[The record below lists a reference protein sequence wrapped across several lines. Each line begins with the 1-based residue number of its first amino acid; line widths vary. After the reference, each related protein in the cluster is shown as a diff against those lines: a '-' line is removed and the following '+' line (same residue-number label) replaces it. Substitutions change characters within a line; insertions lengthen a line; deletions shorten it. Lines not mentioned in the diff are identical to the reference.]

1 MAITA
6 LDIKDKTFKLKFRG
20 YSEEEVNE
28 FLDIVVDDYEKLTR
42 ENREQEA
49 KIKMLEEKLAYF
61 DEMKESL
68 SQSVILAQETA
79 DKVKA
84 SARTESENIL
94 THANNQAT
102 LLLEETKQKAND
114 MLRDAAD
121 EAKRV
126 AIETEDLKRQT
137 RVFHQRLLSSVE
149 SHLALVNSPEW
160 DELLQPTA
168 SYIQNSDVAFREVVE
183 SVLDTDAD
191 HEAPQVADTAAID
204 ATRQFSPEEMAELQR
219 RVEESN
225 RQLEETIAGQAPLLT
240 DELLFE
246 TSSSEAFTFES
257 DVAEE
262 ESLSFENEPV
272 ISDSETH
279 SDNPIHVID
288 ESELSLNETQTF
300 KLNFED

>member
-28 FLDIVVDDYEKLTR
+28 FLDILVDDFEKLTR
-42 ENREQEA
+42 ENRAQEA

-61 DEMKESL
+61 DDMKESL

-79 DKVKA
+79 DKVKS
-84 SARTESENIL
+84 SAYTESENIL
-94 THANNQAT
+94 THANNQAS
-102 LLLEETKQKAND
+102 LLLEEAKQKANE
-114 MLRDAAD
+114 MLRNATE

-126 AIETEDLKRQT
+126 ALETEDLKRQT
-137 RVFHQRLLSSVE
+137 RMFHQRLLSSVE

-168 SYIQNSDVAFREVVE
+168 TYIQNTDQTFREVVA
-183 SVLDTDAD
+183 SVLDDHHQPQLAD
-191 HEAPQVADTAAID
+191 QEAVD

-225 RQLEETIAGQAPLLT
+225 RQLEETIAGQQPLLT
-240 DELLFE
+240 DDMLLVDDSQV
-246 TSSSEAFTFES
+246 TN
-257 DVAEE
+257 DHV
-262 ESLSFENEPV
+262 LNNL
-272 ISDSETH
+272 DSETEDDFLEPLMADH
-279 SDNPIHVID
+279 SDD
-288 ESELSLNETQTF
+288 LSHSTDPTLNETQTF

>member
-28 FLDIVVDDYEKLTR
+28 FLDILVDDFEKLTR
-42 ENREQEA
+42 ENRAQEA

-79 DKVKA
+79 EKVKT
-84 SARTESENIL
+84 SARTESDNIL

-102 LLLEETKQKAND
+102 LLLEESKQKANE
-114 MLRDAAD
+114 MLREAAD

-137 RVFHQRLLSSVE
+137 RVFHQRLLASVE

-183 SVLDTDAD
+183 SVLETDHD
-191 HEAPQVADTAAID
+191 LPQVADMASID

-225 RQLEETIAGQAPLLT
+225 RQLEETIADQTPLLT
-240 DELLFE
+240 DDVLFGI
-246 TSSSEAFTFES
+246 SSSEEFPFES
-257 DVAEE
+257 DSSD
-262 ESLSFENEPV
+262 ESLSFEETNELV
-272 ISDSETH
+272 SSSEIENEDSNIFEEDDSEL
-279 SDNPIHVID
+279 N
-288 ESELSLNETQTF
+288 LNETQTF

>member
-28 FLDIVVDDYEKLTR
+28 FLDIVVRDYEALTR
-42 ENREQEA
+42 QNREQDA

-79 DKVKA
+79 EKVKT
-84 SARTESENIL
+84 SARTEAENLL
-94 THANNQAT
+94 THANNQAS
-102 LLLEETKQKAND
+102 LLLEESKQKATE

-126 AIETEDLKRQT
+126 ALETEDLKRQT

-168 SYIQNSDVAFREVVE
+168 SYIQNSDVAFREVVA
-183 SVLDTDAD
+183 SVL
-191 HEAPQVADTAAID
+191 EENEELPQIEDEMAVD

-240 DELLFE
+240 DDMLFDTQSSEVLIAENALGEEEFLAFE
-246 TSSSEAFTFES
+246 TDSSS
-257 DVAEE
+257 
-262 ESLSFENEPV
+262 
-272 ISDSETH
+272 IDSEV
-279 SDNPIHVID
+279 N
-288 ESELSLNETQTF
+288 LNETQTF

>member
-28 FLDIVVDDYEKLTR
+28 FLDIVVEDYEKLTR
-42 ENREQEA
+42 QNREQDA

-79 DKVKA
+79 DRVKT

-102 LLLEETKQKAND
+102 LLLEESKQKASD

-126 AIETEDLKRQT
+126 ALETEDLKRQT

-168 SYIQNSDVAFREVVE
+168 SYIQNSDVAFKEVVA
-183 SVLDTDAD
+183 SVFED
-191 HEAPQVADTAAID
+191 HEEIPQTEDTTAVD

-240 DELLFE
+240 DDLLFE
-246 TSSSEAFTFES
+246 TSTSEDFNLETALNQDELLAFES
-257 DVAEE
+257 DAATAQ
-262 ESLSFENEPV
+262 
-272 ISDSETH
+272 SEAATQ
-279 SDNPIHVID
+279 
-288 ESELSLNETQTF
+288 ESEVNLNETQTF
-300 KLNFED
+300 KLKFED

>member
-28 FLDIVVDDYEKLTR
+28 FLDIVVRDYEALTR
-42 ENREQEA
+42 QNREQDA

-79 DKVKA
+79 DKVKT
-84 SARTESENIL
+84 SARTEAENLL
-94 THANNQAT
+94 THANNQAS
-102 LLLEETKQKAND
+102 LLLEESKQKATE

-126 AIETEDLKRQT
+126 ALETEDLKRQT

-168 SYIQNSDVAFREVVE
+168 SYIQNSDVAFREVVA
-183 SVLDTDAD
+183 SVL
-191 HEAPQVADTAAID
+191 EENEELPQIEDEMAVD

-240 DELLFE
+240 DDMLFDTQSSEVLIAENALGEEEFLAFE
-246 TSSSEAFTFES
+246 TDSSS
-257 DVAEE
+257 
-262 ESLSFENEPV
+262 
-272 ISDSETH
+272 IDSEV
-279 SDNPIHVID
+279 N
-288 ESELSLNETQTF
+288 LNETQTF

>member
-28 FLDIVVDDYEKLTR
+28 FLDIVVRDYEALTR
-42 ENREQEA
+42 QNREQDA

-79 DKVKA
+79 EKVKT
-84 SARTESENIL
+84 SARTEAENLL
-94 THANNQAT
+94 THANNQAS
-102 LLLEETKQKAND
+102 LLLEESKQKATE

-126 AIETEDLKRQT
+126 ALETEDLKRQT

-168 SYIQNSDVAFREVVE
+168 SYIQNSDVAFREVVA
-183 SVLDTDAD
+183 SVL
-191 HEAPQVADTAAID
+191 EENEELPQIEDEMAVD

-240 DELLFE
+240 DDMLFE
-246 TSSSEAFTFES
+246 TQSSEVLIAENALGEGEFLTFETDSSS
-257 DVAEE
+257 
-262 ESLSFENEPV
+262 
-272 ISDSETH
+272 IDSEV
-279 SDNPIHVID
+279 N
-288 ESELSLNETQTF
+288 LNETQTF

>member
-28 FLDIVVDDYEKLTR
+28 FLDIVVRDYEALTR
-42 ENREQEA
+42 QNREQDA

-79 DKVKA
+79 EKVKT
-84 SARTESENIL
+84 SARTEAENLL
-94 THANNQAT
+94 THANNQAS
-102 LLLEETKQKAND
+102 LLLEESKQKATE

-126 AIETEDLKRQT
+126 ALETEDLKRQT

-168 SYIQNSDVAFREVVE
+168 SYIQNSDVAFREVVA
-183 SVLDTDAD
+183 SVL
-191 HEAPQVADTAAID
+191 EENEELPQIEDEMAVD

-225 RQLEETIAGQAPLLT
+225 RQLEETIAGQEPLLT
-240 DELLFE
+240 DDMLFDTQSSEVLIAENALGEEEFLAFE
-246 TSSSEAFTFES
+246 TDSSS
-257 DVAEE
+257 
-262 ESLSFENEPV
+262 
-272 ISDSETH
+272 IDSEV
-279 SDNPIHVID
+279 N
-288 ESELSLNETQTF
+288 LNETQTF

>member
-6 LDIKDKTFKLKFRG
+6 LDIKEKTFKLKFRG

-28 FLDIVVDDYEKLTR
+28 FLDIVVDDYEMLTQL
-42 ENREQEA
+42 NRQQEA
-49 KIKMLEEKLAYF
+49 QIKVLEEKLAYF
-61 DEMKESL
+61 DDMKESL
-68 SQSVILAQETA
+68 SKSVILAQETA
-79 DKVKA
+79 EKVKT

-102 LLLEETKQKAND
+102 LLLEKSKQKAND
-114 MLRDAAD
+114 MLREAAD

-149 SHLALVNSPEW
+149 CHLALVNSPEW

-168 SYIQNSDVAFREVVE
+168 SYIQNSDTAFREVVE
-183 SVLDTDAD
+183 SVLEGDQDLPQGAD
-191 HEAPQVADTAAID
+191 FAAID

-225 RQLEETIAGQAPLLT
+225 RQLEETIAGQEPLLT
-240 DELLFE
+240 DDVLLGLGVSEAAEDF
-246 TSSSEAFTFES
+246 SSSH
-257 DVAEE
+257 DVTDKVTPSSVDSS
-262 ESLSFENEPV
+262 ESLV
-272 ISDSETH
+272 
-279 SDNPIHVID
+279 D
-288 ESELSLNETQTF
+288 ESELYLDETQTF
-300 KLNFED
+300 KLHFEDHVED

>member
-28 FLDIVVDDYEKLTR
+28 FLDIVVDDYEQLTR
-42 ENREQEA
+42 QNREQEA
-49 KIKMLEEKLAYF
+49 KIKILEEKLAYF

-79 DKVKA
+79 DKVKT
-84 SARTESENIL
+84 SAHTESENIL

-102 LLLEETKQKAND
+102 LLLEEAKQKAND

-126 AIETEDLKRQT
+126 AVETEDLKRQT

-168 SYIQNSDVAFREVVE
+168 SYIQNSDQAFRDVVE
-183 SVLDTDAD
+183 TVLDNNNVPQAAD
-191 HEAPQVADTAAID
+191 FGATD
-204 ATRQFSPEEMAELQR
+204 ATRQFSSEEMAELQR

-240 DELLFE
+240 DDLLFD
-246 TSSSEAFTFES
+246 TSLTDDVSSLDSTTSEDSFSFVVDPEFSEGDSLLGQSTAFTES
-257 DVAEE
+257 ADLN
-262 ESLSFENEPV
+262 LS
-272 ISDSETH
+272 
-279 SDNPIHVID
+279 
-288 ESELSLNETQTF
+288 ETQTF
-300 KLNFED
+300 KLNIED

>member
-28 FLDIVVDDYEKLTR
+28 FLDIVVDDFEKLTR
-42 ENREQEA
+42 ENRAQEA

-79 DKVKA
+79 EKVKT
-84 SARTESENIL
+84 SARTESDNIL

-102 LLLEETKQKAND
+102 LLLEESKQKAND
-114 MLRDAAD
+114 MLREAAD

-183 SVLDTDAD
+183 SVLETDHD
-191 HEAPQVADTAAID
+191 LPQVADMASID

-225 RQLEETIAGQAPLLT
+225 RQLKETIADQTPLLT
-240 DELLFE
+240 DDVLFGI
-246 TSSSEAFTFES
+246 SSSEEFPFES
-257 DVAEE
+257 DLSD
-262 ESLSFENEPV
+262 ESLSFEETNELV
-272 ISDSETH
+272 LDSEIENEN
-279 SDNPIHVID
+279 SNILEEDN
-288 ESELSLNETQTF
+288 SELNLNETQTF

>member
-28 FLDIVVDDYEKLTR
+28 FLDIVVDDFEKLTR

-79 DKVKA
+79 DKVKT
-84 SARTESENIL
+84 SARTESDNIL

-102 LLLEETKQKAND
+102 LLLEESKQKAND

-168 SYIQNSDVAFREVVE
+168 SYIQNSDIAFREVVE
-183 SVLDTDAD
+183 SVLDTDHD
-191 HEAPQVADTAAID
+191 VPQVADTAAID

-240 DELLFE
+240 DDLLFE

-257 DVAEE
+257 NLVDE
-262 ESLSFENEPV
+262 ESLSFETESVNF
-272 ISDSETH
+272 DSESQSESSVH
-279 SDNPIHVID
+279 IID
-288 ESELSLNETQTF
+288 ESELNLNETQTF

>member
-28 FLDIVVDDYEKLTR
+28 FLDIVVRDYEALTR
-42 ENREQEA
+42 QNREQDA

-79 DKVKA
+79 DKVKT
-84 SARTESENIL
+84 SARTEAENLL
-94 THANNQAT
+94 THANNQAS
-102 LLLEETKQKAND
+102 LLLEESKQKATE

-126 AIETEDLKRQT
+126 ALETEDLKRQT

-168 SYIQNSDVAFREVVE
+168 SYIQNSDVAFREVVA
-183 SVLDTDAD
+183 SVL
-191 HEAPQVADTAAID
+191 EENEELPQIEDEMAVD

-240 DELLFE
+240 DDMLFE
-246 TSSSEAFTFES
+246 PQSSEVLIAENALGEEEFLAFETDSSS
-257 DVAEE
+257 
-262 ESLSFENEPV
+262 
-272 ISDSETH
+272 IDSEV
-279 SDNPIHVID
+279 N
-288 ESELSLNETQTF
+288 LNETQTF